1 MLSPSNVFVSKV
13 SGTQSDA
20 TYYHP
25 EQDIIETQVHVRSR
39 FLRLL
44 PIALIKLVGRSQ
56 GEERTNRTL
65 RMQGRI
71 SGYFA

>member
-25 EQDIIETQVHVRSR
+25 EQDIIETHSHYSPAT
-39 FLRLL
+39 FLGKPLSHICESVL
-44 PIALIKLVGRSQ
+44 A
-56 GEERTNRTL
+56 T
-65 RMQGRI
+65 
-71 SGYFA
+71 A